1 MRTLERILYLLALL
15 FAVFGVIGEL
25 FFPAHVRFILDDG
38 LFPFG
43 VMYLALIFFKKK
55 DWRWLILAFGA
66 MAVWGG
72 LSDLLA
78 HGGIRTAP
86 IGMLLR
92 WLKWPIILVAVADLS
107 RIGARKEQVENAM
120 CFLFLALAGLNI
132 IMILNP
138 FGWGLAL
145 SEWYSPK
152 SDVMLSNYNEFG
164 AFRLSGTMLNPNN
177 NAILF
182 GLFLLYF
189 LHMNARK
196 YWKYILLAFVII
208 FLTQSRTV
216 LLVSL
221 FIFGIYIIQTSS
233 RRTRL
238 ILIPATLFSL
248 LIGLFLV
255 RSTNLMSIFNGSA
268 FTSNSFTL
276 RVEHYNVLFES
287 KTSELLVG
295 HGIVLNP
302 LDAVGFYFDS
312 AYLSIT
318 YQYGIVGMLIWLM
331 IIASIW
337 SMIRMWNRTS
347 TFAWAVTLFILGVA
361 STNFTF
367 LNTESA
373 TLLMIAV
380 GAWLFGQR
388 KNELSHNAEEK
399 SE

>member
-1 MRTLERILYLLALL
+1 MKTLERIVYLLALL
-15 FAVFGVIGEL
+15 FAVFGLTGEL
-25 FFPAHVRFILDDG
+25 FFPAHVRFILDDL

-43 VMYLALIFFKKK
+43 LIYLALTFFKQKE
-55 DWRWLILAFGA
+55 WRWLILAFGA

-92 WLKWPIILVAVADLS
+92 WLKWPIIVIAIADLATI
-107 RIGARKEQVENAM
+107 RAKKDQIENAM
-120 CFLFLALAGLNI
+120 RFVFLALAGLNI
-132 IMILNP
+132 VMILNP
-138 FGWGLAL
+138 LGWGQVL

-182 GLFLLYF
+182 GLFFLYF
-189 LHMNARK
+189 LHVNARK

-216 LLVSL
+216 LLVAL
-221 FIFGIYIIQTSS
+221 LIFGLYVIRMSS
-233 RRTRL
+233 RRTNL
-238 ILIPATLFSL
+238 ILIPAALISL
-248 LIGLFLV
+248 IAGLFLV

-287 KTSELLVG
+287 NTSELLFG

-302 LDAVGFYFDS
+302 LEAVGFYFDS

-318 YQYGIVGMLIWLM
+318 YQYGIVGILIWLT
-331 IIASIW
+331 IVASLFW
-337 SMIRMWNRTS
+337 MIRTTNRKS
-347 TFAWAVTLFILGVA
+347 TFAMAVVIFVLGIA

-373 TLLMIAV
+373 TLLMVVV

-388 KNELSHNAEEK
+388 NNELSHHSEEK